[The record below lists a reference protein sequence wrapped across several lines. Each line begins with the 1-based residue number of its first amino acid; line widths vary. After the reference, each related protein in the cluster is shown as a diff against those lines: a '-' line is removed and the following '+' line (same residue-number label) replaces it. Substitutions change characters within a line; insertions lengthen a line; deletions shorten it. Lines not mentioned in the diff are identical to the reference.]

1 MSNEIPPREI
11 VDQAGSSSGN
21 NPTETE
27 EDDQAMP
34 NILTSQTRDFS
45 KMSREDVTKYV
56 DESTSYAEAQSLDN
70 QKGVDI
76 LLAWEK
82 GGFAPRK
89 REKHFLKAKF
99 PNIPFKTPEW
109 QTWVSGRCID
119 FLNCS

>member
-34 NILTSQTRDFS
+34 NILTSQTRDLS

-56 DESTSYAEAQSLDN
+56 DKLASYAEAHSLDN

-76 LLAWEK
+76 LLA
-82 GGFAPRK
+82 
-89 REKHFLKAKF
+89 
-99 PNIPFKTPEW
+99 
-109 QTWVSGRCID
+109 
-119 FLNCS
+119 